1 MPPQES
7 LLDAPQARR
16 LPVTV
21 SITRRVDSTR
31 LPDVTRWVQSG
42 VNIANSYEGFLGSGW
57 VRAGH
62 DSDEWHML
70 YRFADD
76 AALDAWEGSE
86 DRAAWLY
93 EGRELVE
100 LARVERRTGIEGWF
114 DQPHTATGATAAQDA
129 ALGAAQVVPPRWKQA
144 VTIWL
149 GFFPLSLLFTFLVTT
164 FVPFWHQLWL
174 PATVLITT
182 LCLTPTMTYVL
193 LPFVTRILHPWLQ
206 RPRRR

>member
-1 MPPQES
+1 VPPQES

-114 DQPHTATGATAAQDA
+114 DQPHPTTGVTAAQDA
-129 ALGAAQVVPPRWKQA
+129 APGATQVVPPRWKQA

-182 LCLTPTMTYVL
+182 LCLTPTMTYLL